1 MSEMISFSV
10 NGAEHRMMDAKSSD
24 TLLDFLRNDLELTG
38 TKEGCNEG
46 DCGACTVLVSE
57 ASDGVVRHKA
67 INACIMFLPQV
78 HGKSVRTV
86 ESAANS
92 DGSPNCIQ
100 QALIEC
106 HASQCGFCTPGFV
119 MSLVAGH
126 LNRDSRHDDVVAGNL
141 CRCTGYAPIVRAAK
155 DAFGQALPAW
165 TSDFESTLPE
175 SNVPVRQDDFY
186 VPSSLGEFADW
197 YLSNPSATIVAGA
210 TDVGLWVTKQLRSI
224 DPACFIADL
233 QELREVKQT
242 RQGWLI
248 GSCVTLSEMKD
259 LLSVSCPSLAELL
272 RRFGSVQVRNS
283 ATIGGNVANGSPIGD
298 ASPALIALDA
308 SLILR
313 RGKDTRQIS
322 VEDFFIDYGRQDIGQ
337 GEFIEAILVPE
348 FSEDL
353 RCYKVSKRF
362 DQDISAV
369 CGCFRIHASSGTVR
383 SARIAFGGMA
393 ATPKRASLAEAAL
406 VGQPWEHSTV
416 QSAMDQLAK
425 DYQPISDMRASA
437 DYRMETARNLL
448 LRYFLERTAGEV
460 SLDILEVN
468 P

>member
-1 MSEMISFSV
+1 MISFSV
-10 NGAEHRMMDAKSSD
+10 SGNEQQKTDAESSD

-57 ASDGVVRHKA
+57 VSGGAVSHKA
-67 INACIMFLPQV
+67 VNSCIMFLPQV

-86 ESAANS
+86 ESVANP

-119 MSLVAGH
+119 ISLVAGH

-141 CRCTGYAPIVRAAK
+141 CRCTGYAPIVEAAES
-155 DAFGQALPAW
+155 AFGQALPAW

-175 SNVPVRQDDFY
+175 SRIPVRTDNVY
-186 VPSSLGEFADW
+186 VPASLGEFADW

-210 TDVGLWVTKQLRSI
+210 TDVGLCVTKQLQSI

-233 QELREVKQT
+233 QELKTVRQT
-242 RQGWLI
+242 GKGWLI

-259 LLSVSCPSLAELL
+259 LLSVSCPSLAELF
-272 RRFGSVQVRNS
+272 RRFGSVQIRNS

-308 SLILR
+308 SLLLR
-313 RGKDTRQIS
+313 RGQDTRQIP
-322 VEDFFIDYGRQDIGQ
+322 VEDFFIEYGQQDIGQ
-337 GEFIEAILVPE
+337 GEFIEALLVPE

-369 CGCFRIHASSGTVR
+369 CGCFKIQTCSGTVR

-393 ATPKRASLAEAAL
+393 ATPKRASLTEAAL
-406 VGQPWEHSTV
+406 EGRPWELPTI
-416 QSAMDQLAK
+416 QSAMEQLAK

-448 LRYFLERTAGEV
+448 LRYFLEYTAGDV
-460 SLDILEVN
+460 NLDILEVR